1 MRNGQR
7 EEEERRTRLTS
18 RLSLMSARYVNIYS
32 YLHFTTVPVPVP
44 LAVFK
49 MLFNHVF
56 GPN

>member
-18 RLSLMSARYVNIYS
+18 RLSLMSARYVTYS